1 MCGHSLRSDLRSRMS
16 QPRTLWEERDGVAAG
31 GGGMVRAAA
40 FPVGDS
46 ERGAETFAVQ
56 VPDGFFSPLGVG
68 GATATLLITPNE
80 ARGFASWLEQAATR
94 PSIVVVLRFRL

>member
-1 MCGHSLRSDLRSRMS
+1 MS